1 MAPINPAPRVYFPPS
16 FFKFLRD
23 LKAHN
28 ERHWFQANKERWE
41 TLVRNPLL
49 DFIGD
54 VGPSLR
60 KISPGIIADNSPTG
74 GSMFRI
80 YRDTRFSK
88 DKTPYKTH
96 AAAHFPTTRNK
107 DVHTPGYYI
116 QLQPGEV
123 FSGGGIWRPEA
134 PVLSQIRD
142 SIAHHPSK
150 WKAVM
155 ADKKFKKLCHFEGEQ
170 LKRPPKGY
178 DPNHELI
185 SYLKYKD
192 FTFFTQFDEK
202 QAGSP
207 HFLEN
212 FVESSVAASPLMLF
226 LSDAL
231 NLPW

>member
-1 MAPINPAPRVYFPPS
+1 MVPSKPKPRVYFPPS
-16 FFKFLRD
+16 FFKFLKE

-28 ERHWFQANKERWE
+28 ERPWFHANKERYE

-60 KISPGIIADNSPTG
+60 RISPRIVADNSPMG

-107 DVHTPGYYI
+107 DVHTPGYYLH
-116 QLQPGEV
+116 LQPGEV
-123 FSGGGIWRPEA
+123 FAGGGIWRPEA
-134 PVLSQIRD
+134 PVLGQIRD

-155 ADKKFKKLCHFEGEQ
+155 ADKKFKKLCQIDGEK
-170 LKRPPKGY
+170 LIRPPKGY

-185 SYLKYKD
+185 ETLKYKD
-192 FTFFTQFDEK
+192 FTFYTQFDEK

-207 HFLEN
+207 HFLEE
-212 FVESSVAASPLMLF
+212 FVESCVAASPMMRF
-226 LSDAL
+226 LSEAL